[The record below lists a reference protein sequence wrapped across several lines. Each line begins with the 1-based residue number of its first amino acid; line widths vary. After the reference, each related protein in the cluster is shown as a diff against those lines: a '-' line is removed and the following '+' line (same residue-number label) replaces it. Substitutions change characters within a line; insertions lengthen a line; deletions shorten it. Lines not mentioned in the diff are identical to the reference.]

1 MIVWT
6 SVLWKMKIHMAKQW
20 PEMVVEQSFRSN
32 FHFETLFTCFVQNSG
47 AQIPAWE
54 GQKLLS
60 RTFYRPCTKD
70 RAVVNKLI
78 LYNNILDLKLLY
90 WLISHFSVSGKE
102 SGIVRHWWVV
112 RDIAVDPQWNLWQP
126 VDLDRFGF
134 CVSNFLSI
142 LSDFLSW
149 EKATQKNP
157 SNFTKLQFFNNNID
171 PKSAK
176 CFFFLFN

>member
-1 MIVWT
+1 MTKSPNFIWNYSVT
-6 SVLWKMKIHMAKQW
+6 SKKGW
-20 PEMVVEQSFRSN
+20 SFPHIFVAFSEYIN
-32 FHFETLFTCFVQNSG
+32 F
-47 AQIPAWE
+47 
-54 GQKLLS
+54 
-60 RTFYRPCTKD
+60 TKD
-70 RAVVNKLI
+70 QTVVNKLI

-134 CVSNFLSI
+134 SVSNFLSI

-149 EKATQKNP
+149 EEATHKNP
-157 SNFTKLQFFNNNID
+157 SNFAKLQFLNNNID
-171 PKSAK
+171 QKMPNV
-176 CFFFLFN
+176 FFCLTKFYYC